1 MNSDMEDAYAADP
14 EPTVYTKQ
22 NEVRYEDLS
31 DDGTDDKHVENK
43 REHMNNLCKKLH
55 SKMKF
60 Y

>member
-1 MNSDMEDAYAADP
+1 MEDAYAADP